1 MMRCLDC
8 QDAIRTGAHGVPFNG
23 LPCCLARDLAGT
35 PAVRQK
41 AAAAAI
47 ELTRP
52 KDWPAIRAEAVRI
65 IELRKAQR
73 AT

>member
-1 MMRCLDC
+1 MRCLDC
-8 QDAIRTGAHGVPFNG
+8 QDAMSNRSHGNPLNG

-47 ELTRP
+47 ERTRP

-65 IELRKAQR
+65 IEERKAQGV
-73 AT
+73 A